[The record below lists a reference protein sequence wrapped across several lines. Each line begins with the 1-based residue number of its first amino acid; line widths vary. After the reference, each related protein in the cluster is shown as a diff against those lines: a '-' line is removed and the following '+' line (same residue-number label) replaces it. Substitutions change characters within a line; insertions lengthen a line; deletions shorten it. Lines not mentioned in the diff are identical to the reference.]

1 MRIPALILALSAN
14 ALLMACADREVPAQ
28 QILTSAEAA
37 INESRPDAEKYAP
50 ELLQTADATLAKARQ
65 DFAAEEYQ
73 AVLDAR
79 PALNQ
84 QIVAM
89 RESVVATQ
97 TSMAAATHEW
107 ESLSEEV
114 PKLVEAIEVRVDS
127 LSGQKQQAA
136 KAELATLKATWQE
149 AAAAFSAGNP
159 LEAADKGRV
168 VQMKAKDVSEQLG
181 IA

>member
-14 ALLMACADREVPAQ
+14 AFMMACASQEEPAQ
-28 QILTSAEAA
+28 QIITSAEAA
-37 INESRPDAEKYAP
+37 INESRADAAKYAP
-50 ELLQTADATLAKARQ
+50 DLLQTADGTLAKAKQ
-65 DFAAEEYQ
+65 DFAAEDYK
-73 AVLDAR
+73 AVIDAR

-89 RESVVATQ
+89 RDSVVATQ

-107 ESLSEEV
+107 EELSEEV

-136 KAELATLKATWQE
+136 KAELATLKATWKE